1 MNEGDSLNNP
11 KSFFNSLLKEKDT
24 IVLAISGGP
33 DSMFLANLLLA
44 YKGKL
49 NLKIIIAHVNHS
61 LRKQSE
67 EEEAFVKNY
76 AKEHDFIFEYLRIDN
91 YNKENFHNYAR
102 TKRYKFF
109 YEIVK
114 KYQAN
119 YLMTAHHGD
128 DLIETILMRLTR
140 GSSLKGYSGIKLI
153 TEGENFKIVR
163 PLLFL
168 DKKKIIDYMD
178 QNKLKYYID
187 SSNQSSKYTR
197 NRYRQNILPFLKK
210 EDKNVH
216 LKYLEFSQELES
228 ADKYIERVVLKEVK
242 KVYKDNKID
251 VEKIKQL
258 DDYILKKVIEEI
270 LHLVYNNELAKVNKK
285 HQEALC
291 NLINTDKPNSFI
303 NLPNNIIAL
312 KEYNN
317 ISFKK
322 TKDLEKENFNYIF
335 NEELILPNK
344 DKIIKLAKPDKT
356 DNFYLY
362 LDSKEITLPLIVR
375 SFQAQDKMAVKNL
388 KGHKKIKNILID
400 SKIPILIR
408 KQIPVVTDSQNN
420 ILWLPG
426 IKKSKFDKAKE
437 QNYDI
442 ILKYEKKEGD

>member
-1 MNEGDSLNNP
+1 MNEGDSLNNS
-11 KSFFNSLLKEKDT
+11 KTFLDSLLKEKDT
-24 IVLAISGGP
+24 VVLAISGGP
-33 DSMFLANLLLA
+33 DSMYLANLLLV
-44 YKGKL
+44 YKDKL

-67 EEEAFVKNY
+67 EEEIFVKKY
-76 AKEHDFIFEYLRIDN
+76 AEENKLLFEYLRIDN

-168 DKKKIIDYMD
+168 DKKQIIDYMD

-251 VEKIKQL
+251 VEKIKKL

-285 HQEALC
+285 HQEALY

-303 NLPNNIIAL
+303 NLPINIIAL

-344 DKIIKLAKPDKT
+344 DRIIKLAKPDKT

-375 SFQAQDKMAVKNL
+375 SIQAQDKMAVKNL
-388 KGHKKIKNILID
+388 KGHKKIKDILID
-400 SKIPILIR
+400 SKIPISIR

-426 IKKSKFDKAKE
+426 IKKLKFDKAKE

>member
-11 KSFFNSLLKEKDT
+11 KAFLNSLLKEKDT

-33 DSMFLANLLLA
+33 DSMFLANMLLA
-44 YKGKL
+44 YKDKL

-67 EEEAFVKNY
+67 EEEIFVKNY
-76 AKEHDFIFEYLRIDN
+76 AKENKLLFEYLRIDN

-228 ADKYIERVVLKEVK
+228 ADKYIERVVLKDVM

-258 DDYILKKVIEEI
+258 DEYILKKVIEEI
-270 LHLVYNNELAKVNKK
+270 LHLIYNNELAKVNKK
-285 HQEALC
+285 HQEALY

-322 TKDLEKENFNYIF
+322 KEDLENGSYNYIF
-335 NEELILPNK
+335 NEKLILPNK
-344 DKIIKLAKPDKT
+344 DRILKLTKPDKT

-375 SFQAQDKMAVKNL
+375 SIQKQDKMAVKNL
-388 KGHKKIKNILID
+388 KGHRKIKDILID
-400 SKIPILIR
+400 SKIPISIR
-408 KQIPVVTDSQNN
+408 KQLPVVTDSQNN

>member
-11 KSFFNSLLKEKDT
+11 KAFLNNLLKEKDT
-24 IVLAISGGP
+24 VVLAISGGP
-33 DSMFLANLLLA
+33 DSMYLANLLLP
-44 YKGKL
+44 YKDKL

-67 EEEAFVKNY
+67 EEEIFVKKY
-76 AKEHDFIFEYLRIDN
+76 AKENKLLFEYLKIDN

-242 KVYKDNKID
+242 KVYKDNKIN
-251 VEKIKQL
+251 VKKIKQL

-270 LHLVYNNELAKVNKK
+270 LHLIYNNELAKVNKK
-285 HQEALC
+285 HQKALY
-291 NLINTDKPNSFI
+291 NLINADKPNSFI

-322 TKDLEKENFNYIF
+322 MDDLEKENYNYVF
-335 NEELILPNK
+335 NEELILSNK
-344 DKIIKLAKPDKT
+344 DKIIKLTKPDKT

-375 SFQAQDKMAVKNL
+375 SIQAQDKMAVKNL
-388 KGHKKIKNILID
+388 KGHKKIKDILID
-400 SKIPILIR
+400 SKVPISIR
-408 KQIPVVTDSQNN
+408 KEIPVVTDSQNN